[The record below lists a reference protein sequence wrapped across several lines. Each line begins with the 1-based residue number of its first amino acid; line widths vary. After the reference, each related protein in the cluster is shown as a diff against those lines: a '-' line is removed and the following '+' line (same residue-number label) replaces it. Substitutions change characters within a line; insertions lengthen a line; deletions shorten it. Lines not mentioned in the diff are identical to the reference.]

1 MDVEEANRSS
11 RQRTRPKVGGPMLW
25 FAVLGGIS
33 AWAMHILVAWSF
45 LEVACLTP
53 GRTTT
58 LQFGGTPGLTASLVA
73 YVATGVPW
81 LVSLLAFLAC
91 LRLRS
96 TVRRAGED
104 LLSGERTHLMIVI
117 GIFLDLFALFALTGS
132 AVGLFVLRPCS

>member
-11 RQRTRPKVGGPMLW
+11 RHRTRPKVGGPMLW

-33 AWAMHILVAWSF
+33 AWALHILVAWSF

-53 GRTTT
+53 GRTTV

-73 YVATGVPW
+73 YVATGLPW
-81 LVSLLAFLAC
+81 LVSLSAFLTG

-96 TVRRAGED
+96 RLSREGED
-104 LLSGERTHLMIVI
+104 VLSGERTNLLIVI
-117 GIFLDLFALFALTGS
+117 GVFLNLFALAALTGS
-132 AVGLFVLRPCS
+132 AVGLLVLEPCS